1 VRPELFSDKWIL
13 YHENTFTHTALPIKE
28 FLARKSIIV
37 LEHVIT
43 HQISLCGFFLFPPMK
58 NNFKRS
64 YFETM
69 ERIQKVMMAFLNK
82 FQDNDFWNHFN
93 SKRHCCWN

>member
-1 VRPELFSDKWIL
+1 MKTLSC
-13 YHENTFTHTALPIKE
+13 TALPIKE

-43 HQISLCGFFLFPPMK
+43 CGSFLFPPMK

-64 YFETM
+64 YFEAM
-69 ERIQKVMMAFLNK
+69 EGIQKVMMAFLNK
-82 FQDNDFWNHFN
+82 FQENDFW
-93 SKRHCCWN
+93 KRFDSYRHWWN